1 MNEKLKK
8 ILRVYEIFSV
18 CFVSLLILAALLIW
32 INIGKITRF
41 AVGKA
46 VDNYNTEIT
55 EIISDYLASSGESM
69 GFRAIQMTKQEGLE
83 VLRFE
88 FEVDNRD
95 LIGVDIDS
103 LHNKSSKE
111 LASEF
116 GITPDGIPSQA
127 KSLVQSSKMA
137 VDIYIYDWDDNLV
150 FNRLIMPDEI
160 ADFLKTE

>member
-1 MNEKLKK
+1 
-8 ILRVYEIFSV
+8 
-18 CFVSLLILAALLIW
+18 
-32 INIGKITRF
+32 
-41 AVGKA
+41 
-46 VDNYNTEIT
+46 
-55 EIISDYLASSGESM
+55 M

-83 VLRFE
+83 ILRFE

-103 LHNKSSKE
+103 FHDKSSKE

-116 GITPDGIPSQA
+116 GITPDGIPSQV